1 MSSLWFTL
9 SKDLWDRNSS
19 IGATAELMWSH
30 RSRNLSVIVC
40 TSKTSIRFFLF
51 SAVLNYFSWL
61 NYIKNTIEEA
71 KSNQITVDGMMSH
84 LFLVILNGGGATGS
98 YTAKD
103 NV

>member
-1 MSSLWFTL
+1 MVTQVTQL
-9 SKDLWDRNSS
+9 S
-19 IGATAELMWSH
+19 IH
-30 RSRNLSVIVC
+30 SVIVC

-51 SAVLNYFSWL
+51 SAVLNYLSWL
-61 NYIKNTIEEA
+61 DYIKNIIEEA

-84 LFLVILNGGGATGS
+84 IFVVILNEGGATGP